1 MFGLSRDEKRVK
13 ALEESIERI
22 EASFKKLQIE
32 WTETYDKFRQL
43 HWRVAKRAKQLEE
56 ASPAQENE
64 VTEASPQTTSLSSR
78 QEELNKKILM
88 RRQRGGNG
96 GLLHG

>member
-56 ASPAQENE
+56 ASETPESE
-64 VTEASPQTTSLSSR
+64 TTEASPQASSLSSR
-78 QEELNKKILM
+78 QEEVNRRILA

>member
-1 MFGLSRDEKRVK
+1 MFGVSKHEKRVK
-13 ALEESIERI
+13 ALEESLERI
-22 EASFKKLQIE
+22 EHAFKKLEIE
-32 WTETYDKFRQL
+32 WVETYDKFKQL

-56 ASPAQENE
+56 AAAAE
-64 VTEASPQTTSLSSR
+64 VSEPTEASPQSTSLTSR
-78 QEELNKKILM
+78 QQELNAKILM